1 MNRKNFLSSILTLG
15 AAGPVLAA
23 AKTSKP
29 PYTTHPATPVSRA
42 ASAAPFPLIIP
53 PYLKPGDCIG
63 ITCPAGNIT
72 LKEIQPA
79 VSLIESWGFH
89 IKVGDTVGK
98 RDFIFGGN
106 DGERLADFQ
115 KMLNDPGI
123 SAILCARG
131 GYGAIHIIDQLD
143 FVPLIQHPK
152 WVIGFSDI
160 TVLLCHIHTNF
171 NVASIHSKM
180 CNSFPDDWSKAEPV
194 QVQSILSIRQALSG
208 GIMEFH
214 AIPNAQNR
222 AGLAEGPLVGGNLKT
237 IETLAGTSS
246 DIDTAG
252 KILFVEDTGEY
263 LYSIDRMFWH
273 LQRSGKLHHLA
284 GLIVGGFKVKPDD
297 PGEEFGHSV
306 YDIVTER
313 VKAYDYPVCFDF
325 PVGHQKENYA
335 LKYGIPH
342 ILDTRD
348 NQVKL
353 FEKTTL
359 APPL

>member
-1 MNRKNFLSSILTLG
+1 MNRKNFLSSFLTLG
-15 AAGPVLAA
+15 AAGPALA
-23 AKTSKP
+23 SV
-29 PYTTHPATPVSRA
+29 HGVPANN
-42 ASAAPFPLIIP
+42 APFPLITP
-53 PYLKPGDCIG
+53 PYLKPGDTIG
-63 ITCPAGNIT
+63 ITCPAGDIT

-79 VSLIESWGFH
+79 MTLIDSWGFH
-89 IKVGDTVGK
+89 IRVGDTVGK
-98 RDFIFGGN
+98 KDFIFGGN
-106 DGERLADFQ
+106 DGERAADFQ

-131 GYGAIHIIDQLD
+131 GYGAIHVIDQLD

-152 WVIGFSDI
+152 WIIGFSDI

-194 QVQSILSIRQALSG
+194 QVRSILSIRQALIG
-208 GIMEFH
+208 EKMEYS
-214 AIPNAQNR
+214 AIPHAQNR
-222 AGLAEGPLVGGNLKT
+222 AGLGEGLLVGGNLKT
-237 IETLAGTSS
+237 IETLAGTNS
-246 DIDTAG
+246 DIDTAD

-273 LQRSGKLHHLA
+273 LQRSGKLHRLA
-284 GLIVGGFKVKPDD
+284 GLVIGGFKVKPDD
-297 PGEEFGHSV
+297 PGEEFGRTV

-313 VKAYDYPVCFDF
+313 VKDYNYPVCFDF

-342 ILDTRD
+342 ILDTRG
-348 NQVKL
+348 NTAKL
-353 FEKTTL
+353 SEKTISAL
-359 APPL
+359 P